1 MVIDK
6 DSLQALNIAIN
17 DWDDNNGSSED
28 YEENR
33 LRLEEIYSVIHRKV
47 EHSKNPEHTFVLR
60 WTYDY
65 YPTHKLVYKT
75 DMLCSAC
82 GSNEW
87 HVNLSYN
94 NRNRGWWYGEIDV
107 MGQETGDEV
116 WCHECE
122 GFCQLV
128 APDEYEEDGE

>member
-17 DWDDNNGSSED
+17 DWDDNNRSSED

-47 EHSKNPEHTFVLR
+47 EHSKNPEHTLN
-60 WTYDY
+60 YSE
-65 YPTHKLVYKT
+65 
-75 DMLCSAC
+75 DMVCEDC

-116 WCHECE
+116 WGHKCE

>member
-17 DWDDNNGSSED
+17 DWDDNNRSSEN
-28 YEENR
+28 YEQDR
-33 LRLEEIYSVIHRKV
+33 LRLEEIYSVISQKV
-47 EHSKNPEHTFVLR
+47 NDIKNPEHTL
-60 WTYDY
+60 DY
-65 YPTHKLVYKT
+65 SE
-75 DMLCSAC
+75 DMVCEDC

-128 APDEYEEDGE
+128 APNEYEKDGE

>member
-6 DSLQALNIAIN
+6 DSLETLNLIYYGVPDNVIEKHAEKIN
-17 DWDDNNGSSED
+17 
-28 YEENR
+28 
-33 LRLEEIYSVIHRKV
+33 EIYSVIHRKV
-47 EHSKNPEHTFVLR
+47 EHSKNPEHTLN
-60 WTYDY
+60 YSE
-65 YPTHKLVYKT
+65 
-75 DMLCSAC
+75 DMVCEDC

-94 NRNRGWWYGEIDV
+94 NRNGGWWYGEIDV

-116 WCHECE
+116 WCHKCE

>member
-17 DWDDNNGSSED
+17 DWDDNNRSSED

-47 EHSKNPEHTFVLR
+47 EHSKNPAHTLN
-60 WTYDY
+60 YSE
-65 YPTHKLVYKT
+65 
-75 DMLCSAC
+75 DMVCEDC

>member
-17 DWDDNNGSSED
+17 DWDDNNRSSED

-47 EHSKNPEHTFVLR
+47 EHSKNPEHTLN
-60 WTYDY
+60 YSE
-65 YPTHKLVYKT
+65 
-75 DMLCSAC
+75 DMVCEDC

>member
-47 EHSKNPEHTFVLR
+47 EHSKNPEHTLN
-60 WTYDY
+60 YSE
-65 YPTHKLVYKT
+65 
-75 DMLCSAC
+75 DMVCEDC

>member
-17 DWDDNNGSSED
+17 DWDDNNRSSED

-47 EHSKNPEHTFVLR
+47 EHSKNPEHTLN
-60 WTYDY
+60 YSE
-65 YPTHKLVYKT
+65 
-75 DMLCSAC
+75 DMVCEDC

-94 NRNRGWWYGEIDV
+94 NRNRGWWYGEIGV
-107 MGQETGDEV
+107 MGEETGEDV
-116 WCHECE
+116 WCH
-122 GFCQLV
+122 
-128 APDEYEEDGE
+128 

>member
-17 DWDDNNGSSED
+17 DWDDNNRSSED
-28 YEENR
+28 YEESR

-47 EHSKNPEHTFVLR
+47 EHSKNPEHTL
-60 WTYDY
+60 DY
-65 YPTHKLVYKT
+65 SE
-75 DMLCSAC
+75 DMVCEDC

-87 HVNLSYN
+87 HVNISYN
-94 NRNRGWWYGEIDV
+94 NRNGGWWYGEIDV

-116 WCHECE
+116 WCHKCE

>member
-17 DWDDNNGSSED
+17 DWDDNNRSSED

-47 EHSKNPEHTFVLR
+47 EHSKNPEHTLN
-60 WTYDY
+60 YSE
-65 YPTHKLVYKT
+65 
-75 DMLCSAC
+75 DMVCEDC

-116 WCHECE
+116 WCHKCE
-122 GFCQLV
+122 GFCQLL

>member
-17 DWDDNNGSSED
+17 DWDDNNRSSED

-33 LRLEEIYSVIHRKV
+33 LRLEEIYSVIHREV
-47 EHSKNPEHTFVLR
+47 EHSKNP
-60 WTYDY
+60 
-65 YPTHKLVYKT
+65 THILNYST
-75 DMLCSAC
+75 DMVCDLC

-87 HVNLSYN
+87 HVNMFFKNSSTGSN
-94 NRNRGWWYGEIDV
+94 GWFYGDDGNYGCED
-107 MGQETGDEV
+107 V

-122 GFCQLV
+122 SYRNLV

>member
-17 DWDDNNGSSED
+17 DWDDNNRSSED

-47 EHSKNPEHTFVLR
+47 EHSKNPEHTLN
-60 WTYDY
+60 YSE
-65 YPTHKLVYKT
+65 
-75 DMLCSAC
+75 DMVGEDC

-116 WCHECE
+116 WCHKCE

>member
-17 DWDDNNGSSED
+17 DWDDNNRSSED

-47 EHSKNPEHTFVLR
+47 EHSKNPEHTLN
-60 WTYDY
+60 YSE
-65 YPTHKLVYKT
+65 
-75 DMLCSAC
+75 DMVCEDC

-116 WCHECE
+116 WCHKCE

>member
-17 DWDDNNGSSED
+17 DWDDNNRSSED
-28 YEENR
+28 YEEDR

-47 EHSKNPEHTFVLR
+47 EHSKNPEHTLN
-60 WTYDY
+60 YSE
-65 YPTHKLVYKT
+65 
-75 DMLCSAC
+75 DMVCEDC

-94 NRNRGWWYGEIDV
+94 NRNCGWWYGEIDV
-107 MGQETGDEV
+107 MGQETGEDV
-116 WCHECE
+116 WCHKCE
-122 GFCQLV
+122 GWCSLIE
-128 APDEYEEDGE
+128 PDEYEEEGE

>member
-17 DWDDNNGSSED
+17 DWDDNNRSSED

-47 EHSKNPEHTFVLR
+47 EHSKNPEHTLN
-60 WTYDY
+60 YSE
-65 YPTHKLVYKT
+65 
-75 DMLCSAC
+75 DMVCEDC

-116 WCHECE
+116 WCHKCE
-122 GFCQLV
+122 SYRNLV

>member
-17 DWDDNNGSSED
+17 DWDDNNRSSED
-28 YEENR
+28 YEEDR

-47 EHSKNPEHTFVLR
+47 EHSKNPEHTLN
-60 WTYDY
+60 YSE
-65 YPTHKLVYKT
+65 
-75 DMLCSAC
+75 DMVCEDC

-116 WCHECE
+116 WCHKCE
-122 GFCQLV
+122 SYRNLV

>member
-1 MVIDK
+1 MGIDK
-6 DSLQALNIAIN
+6 GSLQALNIAIN
-17 DWDDNNGSSED
+17 DWDDNNRSSED
-28 YEENR
+28 YEEDR

-47 EHSKNPEHTFVLR
+47 EHSKNPEHTLN
-60 WTYDY
+60 YSE
-65 YPTHKLVYKT
+65 
-75 DMLCSAC
+75 DMVCEDC

-116 WCHECE
+116 WCHKCE
-122 GFCQLV
+122 SYRNLV